1 MRGASRIAAVVVA
14 AALVCAVGC
23 SDEGGGAAPG
33 SGGSKP
39 DATHLGKAV
48 DKAVRSGKV
57 DSKTLERAA
66 LKDAQTAGTMLPAK
80 DLLAMAT
87 AKARELDP
95 DVILIMAKY
104 SWGDRELS
112 FRRAEFGFNSPKL
125 KAQGDRGGTTWS
137 VYVRDGKVDKVRR
150 STHLWRPE
158 AKLEPL
164 PQAAFAAASRA
175 GLEAWWAKNP
185 KAKLFMS
192 LTPISGASPGKGGW
206 LWRAMLSG
214 PGVPEDFKLKLD
226 GESLAPLPGK

>member
-14 AALVCAVGC
+14 AALACAVGC
-23 SDEGGGAAPG
+23 SEEGGTVSDSGA
-33 SGGSKP
+33 KP
-39 DATHLGKAV
+39 DATHLEKAV
-48 DKAVRSGKV
+48 DKAVRTGKV
-57 DSKTLERAA
+57 DSKRLEAAA

-95 DVILIMAKY
+95 GVVLIMAKY
-104 SWGDRELS
+104 SWGDRELN

-150 STHLWRPE
+150 SKHLWRPD

-164 PQAAFAAASRA
+164 PQAAFAAACKA

-185 KAKLFMS
+185 KAKLFMR

-214 PGVPEDFKLKLD
+214 PGVPEDFKLTLD